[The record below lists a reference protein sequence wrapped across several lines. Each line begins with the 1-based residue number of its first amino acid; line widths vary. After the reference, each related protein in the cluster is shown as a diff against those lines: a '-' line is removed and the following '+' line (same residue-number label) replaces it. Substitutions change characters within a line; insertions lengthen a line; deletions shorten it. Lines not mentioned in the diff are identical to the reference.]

1 MKYTCCKY
9 ELYTADRVFLR
20 YQCVNNHTFQ
30 HLIFFIHILT
40 VPLQRILDLYMT
52 FEELGLRVEVL
63 QSIEALGFAE
73 PTPIQQSAIPHLLK
87 NESDFVGLAQTGT
100 GKTAAFGL
108 PLIHKVTDRPKETQA
123 LIICPTRELC
133 LQISKDLEA
142 FAQFDKQ
149 ISVVAVYGGTDIRK
163 QMTDIRRGATVVVAT
178 PGRLVDLINRKAI
191 FLNTVETVVLDEAD
205 EMLNMGFKEDIDY
218 ILSSTPETKN
228 VWLFSATMPKEVA
241 AIAKNYMTDP
251 LEVAMGHKNQSN
263 ENIEHIY
270 YGVKERDRYDAL
282 KRLIDASPE
291 IFGLVFCRTRNET
304 ATVAEKLAKDGYSAE
319 PLHGD
324 LSQAMRDRVMD
335 RFRERS
341 IQLLVATDVAAR
353 GIDVDNITH
362 VINYNL
368 PDDIE
373 NYTHRSGRTARA
385 GKTGKSLVLINTREQ
400 YKIKAIERQIRVE
413 FKAEL
418 IPDAATI
425 CGIQLNKLISK
436 VKEIE
441 VKENDIA
448 PYLPAIMADFEELS
462 KEEVIKKFI
471 SAEFNRF
478 IEYYDR
484 AGDLNLSTGKDR
496 DRGDRSERAPRDRD
510 REERGGRFEKR
521 GDRPERAER
530 GDRPERR
537 FDDSNKTRFFVNL
550 GQRDGLNPGGLL
562 RVICDASGLTSAAVG
577 KIDVMQNYSFF
588 ETDKNHETDVLRK
601 VNGAEFE
608 GNTMNVEVTE
618 KKPERSGDRG
628 SFGGGGGGGFRS
640 RSSEG
645 GGGFRSREGGA
656 SSGGFRGRSSEGGAG
671 GFRSRGSEGGGSRG
685 GSAPRRDGSYGKDSG
700 SSSSRP
706 RTGGSSAGG
715 GERRSYGKKFGS
727 NY

>member
-1 MKYTCCKY
+1 
-9 ELYTADRVFLR
+9 
-20 YQCVNNHTFQ
+20 
-30 HLIFFIHILT
+30 
-40 VPLQRILDLYMT
+40 
-52 FEELGLRVEVL
+52 
-63 QSIEALGFAE
+63 
-73 PTPIQQSAIPHLLK
+73 
-87 NESDFVGLAQTGT
+87 
-100 GKTAAFGL
+100 
-108 PLIHKVTDRPKETQA
+108 
-123 LIICPTRELC
+123 LC

-149 ISVVAVYGGTDIRK
+149 ISVVAVYGGTDIRR

-205 EMLNMGFKEDIDY
+205 EMLNMGFKEDIDF
-218 ILSSTPETKN
+218 ILSTTPDTKN

-241 AIAKNYMTDP
+241 NIAKNYMTDP
-251 LEVAMGHKNQSN
+251 LEVSMGHKNQSN

-270 YGVKERDRYDAL
+270 YTVKERDRYDAL

-304 ATVAEKLAKDGYSAE
+304 ATVAEKLSKDGYNAE

-353 GIDVDNITH
+353 GIDVDSVTH

-385 GKTGKSLVLINTREQ
+385 GKTGKSLVLINTRES
-400 YKIKAIERQIRVE
+400 YKIKAIERQIRMS
-413 FKAEL
+413 FTAAM
-418 IPDAATI
+418 IPDAAEI

-448 PYLPAIMADFEELS
+448 PYLPAIMADFEDLS

-484 AGDLNLSTGKDR
+484 AGDLNVSGKGDRKDR
-496 DRGDRSERAPRDRD
+496 DRSDRPDRKERSFDSKSDRFD
-510 REERGGRFEKR
+510 R
-521 GDRPERAER
+521 GDRFER
-530 GDRPERR
+530 GSRDR
-537 FDDSNKTRFFVNL
+537 DDSNKTRFFVTL
-550 GQRDGLNPGGLL
+550 GKRDGLNPGGLL
-562 RVICDASGLTSAAVG
+562 RVICDATGLNSGSVG
-577 KIDVMQNYSFF
+577 RIDVMPNFSFF
-588 ETDKNHETDVLRK
+588 EADKSMESAILSK
-601 VNGAEFE
+601 VNGAMFE
-608 GNTMNVEVTE
+608 EHRLMVEVTQN
-618 KKPERSGDRG
+618 KPDRERS
-628 SFGGGGGGGFRS
+628 S
-640 RSSEG
+640 
-645 GGGFRSREGGA
+645 
-656 SSGGFRGRSSEGGAG
+656 
-671 GFRSRGSEGGGSRG
+671 GGGSRG
-685 GSAPRRDGSYGKDSG
+685 GFRSDRGGSGFKKEGGFRKEGGFGVRRDSSYGKG
-700 SSSSRP
+700 GASR
-706 RTGGSSAGG
+706 G
-715 GERRSYGKKFGS
+715 GEKRSFGKKFGS
-727 NY
+727 KSY

>member
-1 MKYTCCKY
+1 M
-9 ELYTADRVFLR
+9 
-20 YQCVNNHTFQ
+20 
-30 HLIFFIHILT
+30 
-40 VPLQRILDLYMT
+40 QRILDLYMT
-52 FEELGLRVEVL
+52 FKELGLRVEVL

-142 FAQFDKQ
+142 FAQFDRQ
-149 ISVVAVYGGTDIRK
+149 ITVVAVYGGTDIRR
-163 QMTDIRRGATVVVAT
+163 QMSDIKRGATVVVAT

-191 FLNTVETVVLDEAD
+191 FLQNVETVVLDEAD
-205 EMLNMGFKEDIDY
+205 EMLNMGFKEDIDF
-218 ILSSTPETKN
+218 ILSTTPDTKN

-241 AIAKNYMTDP
+241 SIAKNYMTDP
-251 LEVAMGHKNQSN
+251 LEVSMGHKNQSN

-270 YGVKERDRYDAL
+270 YSVKERDRYDAL

-385 GKTGKSLVLINTREQ
+385 GKTGKSLVLINTRES
-400 YKIKAIERQIRVE
+400 YKIKAIERQIRVT
-413 FKAEL
+413 FAAAL
-418 IPDAATI
+418 IPEASEI

-448 PYLPAIMADFEELS
+448 PFLPAIMADFEDLS

-484 AGDLNLSTGKDR
+484 AGDLNVSAGKGDR
-496 DRGDRSERAPRDRD
+496 SDRGDRNDRFDRD
-510 REERGGRFEKR
+510 KGDRRERTSSDRGGSDRFER
-521 GDRPERAER
+521 SPRADR
-530 GDRPERR
+530 
-537 FDDSNKTRFFVNL
+537 DDSNKTRFFVTL
-550 GQRDGLNPGGLL
+550 GKRDGLNPGGLL
-562 RVICDASGLTSAAVG
+562 RVICDATGLNSAAVG
-577 KIDVMQNYSFF
+577 RIDVMPNFSFF
-588 ETDKNHETDVLRK
+588 EADKANEGAILQK
-601 VNGAEFE
+601 VNGSMFE
-608 GNTMNVEVTE
+608 DHKLMVEITQ
-618 KKPERSGDRG
+618 KKPENDRRE
-628 SFGGGGGGGFRS
+628 GGGGGGFR
-640 RSSEG
+640 RD
-645 GGGFRSREGGA
+645 GGGFKKEGFRKEGGFKKEGGFSSRRDSSYKKDGA
-656 SSGGFRGRSSEGGAG
+656 SSGSSSRS
-671 GFRSRGSEGGGSRG
+671 GSASGGSR
-685 GSAPRRDGSYGKDSG
+685 SF
-700 SSSSRP
+700 
-706 RTGGSSAGG
+706 
-715 GERRSYGKKFGS
+715 GKKFGS
-727 NY
+727 KSY

>member
-1 MKYTCCKY
+1 
-9 ELYTADRVFLR
+9 
-20 YQCVNNHTFQ
+20 
-30 HLIFFIHILT
+30 
-40 VPLQRILDLYMT
+40 MT
-52 FEELGLRVEVL
+52 FKELGLRVEVL
-63 QSIEALGFAE
+63 QSIEAMGFAE
-73 PTPIQQSAIPHLLK
+73 PTPIQQSAIPHLL
-87 NESDFVGLAQTGT
+87 NDQSDFVGLAQTGT

-108 PLIHKVTDRPKETQA
+108 PLIHKVTDRPTETQG
-123 LIICPTRELC
+123 LIIAPTRELC

-149 ISVVAVYGGTDIRK
+149 IRVVAVYGGTDIRR
-163 QMTDIRRGATVVVAT
+163 QMTEIKRGATIVVAT
-178 PGRLVDLINRKAI
+178 PGRLVDLINRRAI
-191 FLNTVETVVLDEAD
+191 NLQTVETVVLDEAD
-205 EMLNMGFKEDIDY
+205 EMLNMGFKEDIDA
-218 ILSSTPETKN
+218 ILDATPDTKN

-270 YGVKERDRYDAL
+270 YTVKERDRYDAL
-282 KRLIDASPE
+282 KRLIDASPD

-385 GKTGKSLVLINTREQ
+385 GRQGKSMVLINAREN
-400 YKIKAIERQIRVE
+400 YKIKAIERQIRMT
-413 FKAEL
+413 FAAAL
-418 IPDAATI
+418 IPEASEI

-448 PYLPAIMADFEELS
+448 PFLPAIMADFEELS

-484 AGDLNLSTGKDR
+484 AGDLNVTSG
-496 DRGDRSERAPRDRD
+496 RGDRDGRNERGRDRNDRFDRKDRFERSDRGERSDRSDRAPRDMGNR
-510 REERGGRFEKR
+510 
-521 GDRPERAER
+521 
-530 GDRPERR
+530 
-537 FDDSNKTRFFVNL
+537 TRFFVSL
-550 GQRDGLNPGGLL
+550 GKRDGLNPGGLL
-562 RVICDASGLTSAAVG
+562 RVICDATGIKSASVG
-577 KIDVMQNYSFF
+577 RIDVMPNFSFF
-588 ETDKNHETDVLRK
+588 EADKGDEGAILSQ
-601 VNGAEFE
+601 VNGADYE
-608 GNTMNVEVTE
+608 GHKVMVEITQ
-618 KKPERSGDRG
+618 KKA
-628 SFGGGGGGGFRS
+628 
-640 RSSEG
+640 EG
-645 GGGFRSREGGA
+645 GGRRSG
-656 SSGGFRGRSSEGGAG
+656 
-671 GFRSRGSEGGGSRG
+671 
-685 GSAPRRDGSYGKDSG
+685 
-700 SSSSRP
+700 
-706 RTGGSSAGG
+706 GG
-715 GERRSYGKKFGS
+715 GERRSFGGERRSFGS
-727 NY
+727 DRERSGGERRSSGGFRSENSSSRGGFGGARRDGGGDRRSSGGGDRRSASSTGRRFSSDSYK

>member
-1 MKYTCCKY
+1 
-9 ELYTADRVFLR
+9 
-20 YQCVNNHTFQ
+20 
-30 HLIFFIHILT
+30 
-40 VPLQRILDLYMT
+40 MT
-52 FEELGLRVEVL
+52 FKELGLRVEVL
-63 QSIEALGFAE
+63 QSIEAMGFAE
-73 PTPIQQSAIPHLLK
+73 PTPIQQSAIPHLL
-87 NESDFVGLAQTGT
+87 NDQSDFVGLAQTGT

-108 PLIHKVTDRPKETQA
+108 PLIHKVTDRPTETQG
-123 LIICPTRELC
+123 LIIAPTRELC

-149 ISVVAVYGGTDIRK
+149 IRVVAVYGGTDIRR
-163 QMTDIRRGATVVVAT
+163 QMTEIKRGATIVVAT
-178 PGRLVDLINRKAI
+178 PGRLVDLINRRAI
-191 FLNTVETVVLDEAD
+191 NLQTVETVVLDEAD
-205 EMLNMGFKEDIDY
+205 EMLNMGFKEDIDA
-218 ILSSTPETKN
+218 ILDATPDTKN

-241 AIAKNYMTDP
+241 SIAKNYMTDP

-270 YGVKERDRYDAL
+270 YTVKERDRYDAL

-385 GKTGKSLVLINTREQ
+385 GRQGKSLVLINAREN
-400 YKIKAIERQIRVE
+400 YKIKAIERQIRMT
-413 FKAEL
+413 FASAL
-418 IPDAATI
+418 IPEASEI

-448 PYLPAIMADFEELS
+448 PFLPAIMADFEELS

-484 AGDLNLSTGKDR
+484 AGDLNVSGGKGDR
-496 DRGDRSERAPRDRD
+496 EDRGDRGRDRNDRFDRKDRFERSDRGDRGDRGERSDRAPRDM
-510 REERGGRFEKR
+510 
-521 GDRPERAER
+521 GDR
-530 GDRPERR
+530 
-537 FDDSNKTRFFVNL
+537 TRFFVSL
-550 GQRDGLNPGGLL
+550 GKRDGLNPGGLL
-562 RVICDASGLTSAAVG
+562 RVICDATGIKSASVG
-577 KIDVMQNYSFF
+577 RIDVMPNFSFF
-588 ETDKNHETDVLRK
+588 EADKGDEGSILSQ
-601 VNGAEFE
+601 VNGADYE
-608 GNTMNVEVTE
+608 GHKVMVEITQ
-618 KKPERSGDRG
+618 KKAEGGERRSGGGGERR
-628 SFGGGGGGGFRS
+628 SFGGGERRSFGGDRERSGGGDRDRSGGDRRSGGGGFRS
-640 RSSEG
+640 
-645 GGGFRSREGGA
+645 EGGA
-656 SSGGFRGRSSEGGAG
+656 SRGGFGGARREGGSDRRSS
-671 GFRSRGSEGGGSRG
+671 
-685 GSAPRRDGSYGKDSG
+685 
-700 SSSSRP
+700 
-706 RTGGSSAGG
+706 GG
-715 GERRSYGKKFGS
+715 GERRSSSSTGRRFSSDSYK
-727 NY
+727 

>member
-1 MKYTCCKY
+1 
-9 ELYTADRVFLR
+9 
-20 YQCVNNHTFQ
+20 
-30 HLIFFIHILT
+30 
-40 VPLQRILDLYMT
+40 MT
-52 FEELGLRVEVL
+52 FKELGLRVEVL
-63 QSIEALGFAE
+63 QSIEAMGFAE
-73 PTPIQQSAIPHLLK
+73 PTPIQQSAIPHLL
-87 NESDFVGLAQTGT
+87 NDQSDFVGLAQTGT

-108 PLIHKVTDRPKETQA
+108 PLIHKVTDRPTETQG
-123 LIICPTRELC
+123 LIIAPTRELC

-149 ISVVAVYGGTDIRK
+149 IRVVAVYGGTDIRR
-163 QMTDIRRGATVVVAT
+163 QMTEIKRGATIVVAT
-178 PGRLVDLINRKAI
+178 PGRLVDLINRRAI
-191 FLNTVETVVLDEAD
+191 NLQTVETVVLDEAD
-205 EMLNMGFKEDIDY
+205 EMLNMGFKEDIDA
-218 ILSSTPETKN
+218 ILDATPDTKN

-270 YGVKERDRYDAL
+270 YTVKERDRYDAL

-385 GKTGKSLVLINTREQ
+385 GRQGKSLVLINAREN
-400 YKIKAIERQIRVE
+400 YKIKAIERQIRMT
-413 FKAEL
+413 FAAAL
-418 IPDAATI
+418 IPEASEI

-448 PYLPAIMADFEELS
+448 PFLPAIMADFEELS

-484 AGDLNLSTGKDR
+484 AGDLNVSGGKGDREDRGDRGRDRNDRFDRKDR
-496 DRGDRSERAPRDRD
+496 FERSDRGERGDRGDRSDRAPRDMGNR
-510 REERGGRFEKR
+510 
-521 GDRPERAER
+521 
-530 GDRPERR
+530 
-537 FDDSNKTRFFVNL
+537 TRFFVSL
-550 GQRDGLNPGGLL
+550 GKRDGLNPGGLL
-562 RVICDASGLTSAAVG
+562 RVICDATGIKSASVG
-577 KIDVMQNYSFF
+577 RIDVMPNFSFF
-588 ETDKNHETDVLRK
+588 EADKGDEGSILSQ
-601 VNGAEFE
+601 VNGADYE
-608 GNTMNVEVTE
+608 GHKVMVEITQ
-618 KKPERSGDRG
+618 KKAEGGERRSGGGGERR
-628 SFGGGGGGGFRS
+628 SFGGGERRSFGGDRERSGGGDRDRSGGERRSGGGGFRS
-640 RSSEG
+640 
-645 GGGFRSREGGA
+645 EGGA
-656 SSGGFRGRSSEGGAG
+656 SRGGFGGARREGGSDRRSS
-671 GFRSRGSEGGGSRG
+671 
-685 GSAPRRDGSYGKDSG
+685 
-700 SSSSRP
+700 
-706 RTGGSSAGG
+706 GG
-715 GERRSYGKKFGS
+715 GERRSSSSTGRRFSSDSYK
-727 NY
+727 

>member
-1 MKYTCCKY
+1 
-9 ELYTADRVFLR
+9 
-20 YQCVNNHTFQ
+20 
-30 HLIFFIHILT
+30 
-40 VPLQRILDLYMT
+40 MT
-52 FEELGLRVEVL
+52 FKELGLRVEVL
-63 QSIEALGFAE
+63 QSIEAMGFAE
-73 PTPIQQSAIPHLLK
+73 PTPIQQSAIPHLL
-87 NESDFVGLAQTGT
+87 NDQSDFVGLAQTGT

-108 PLIHKVTDRPKETQA
+108 PLIHKVTDRPTETQG
-123 LIICPTRELC
+123 LIIAPTRELC

-149 ISVVAVYGGTDIRK
+149 IRVVAVYGGTDIRR
-163 QMTDIRRGATVVVAT
+163 QMTEIKRGATIVVAT
-178 PGRLVDLINRKAI
+178 PGRLVDLINRRAI
-191 FLNTVETVVLDEAD
+191 NLQTVETVVLDEAD
-205 EMLNMGFKEDIDY
+205 EMLNMGFKEDIDA
-218 ILSSTPETKN
+218 ILDATPDTKN

-241 AIAKNYMTDP
+241 SIAKNYMTDP

-270 YGVKERDRYDAL
+270 YTVKERDRYDAL

-385 GKTGKSLVLINTREQ
+385 GRQGKSLVLINAREN
-400 YKIKAIERQIRVE
+400 YKIKAIERQIRMT
-413 FKAEL
+413 FASAL
-418 IPDAATI
+418 IPEASEI

-448 PYLPAIMADFEELS
+448 PFLPAIMADFEELS

-484 AGDLNLSTGKDR
+484 AGDLNVSGGKGDREDRGRDRNDRFDRKDR
-496 DRGDRSERAPRDRD
+496 FERSDRGDRGERSDRAPRDM
-510 REERGGRFEKR
+510 
-521 GDRPERAER
+521 GDR
-530 GDRPERR
+530 
-537 FDDSNKTRFFVNL
+537 TRFFVSL
-550 GQRDGLNPGGLL
+550 GKRDGLNPGGLL
-562 RVICDASGLTSAAVG
+562 RVICDATGIKSASVG
-577 KIDVMQNYSFF
+577 RIDVMPNFSFF
-588 ETDKNHETDVLRK
+588 EADKGDEGSILSQ
-601 VNGAEFE
+601 VNGADYE
-608 GNTMNVEVTE
+608 GHKVMVEITQ
-618 KKPERSGDRG
+618 KKAEGGERRSGGGGERR
-628 SFGGGGGGGFRS
+628 SFGGGERRSFGGDRERSGGGDRDRSGGDRRSGGGGFRS
-640 RSSEG
+640 
-645 GGGFRSREGGA
+645 EGGA
-656 SSGGFRGRSSEGGAG
+656 SRGGFGGARREGGSDRRSS
-671 GFRSRGSEGGGSRG
+671 
-685 GSAPRRDGSYGKDSG
+685 
-700 SSSSRP
+700 
-706 RTGGSSAGG
+706 GG
-715 GERRSYGKKFGS
+715 GERRSSSSTGRRFSSDSYK
-727 NY
+727 

>member
-1 MKYTCCKY
+1 
-9 ELYTADRVFLR
+9 
-20 YQCVNNHTFQ
+20 
-30 HLIFFIHILT
+30 
-40 VPLQRILDLYMT
+40 MT
-52 FEELGLRVEVL
+52 FKELGLRVEVL
-63 QSIEALGFAE
+63 QSIEAMGFAE
-73 PTPIQQSAIPHLLK
+73 PTPIQQSAIPHLL
-87 NESDFVGLAQTGT
+87 NDQSDFVGLAQTGT

-108 PLIHKVTDRPKETQA
+108 PLIHKVTNRPTETQG
-123 LIICPTRELC
+123 LIIAPTRELC

-149 ISVVAVYGGTDIRK
+149 IRVVAVYGGTDIRR
-163 QMTDIRRGATVVVAT
+163 QMTEIKRGATIVVAT
-178 PGRLVDLINRKAI
+178 PGRLVDLINRRAI
-191 FLNTVETVVLDEAD
+191 NLQTVETVVLDEAD
-205 EMLNMGFKEDIDY
+205 EMLNMGFKEDIDA
-218 ILSSTPETKN
+218 ILDATPDTKN

-270 YGVKERDRYDAL
+270 YTVKERDRYDAL

-385 GKTGKSLVLINTREQ
+385 GRQGKSLVLINAREN
-400 YKIKAIERQIRVE
+400 YKIKAIERQIRMT
-413 FKAEL
+413 FAAAL
-418 IPDAATI
+418 IPEASEI

-448 PYLPAIMADFEELS
+448 PFLPAIMADFEELS

-484 AGDLNLSTGKDR
+484 AGDLNVSGGREDRGDRGRDKNDRFDRKDR
-496 DRGDRSERAPRDRD
+496 FERSDRGERGDRGDRSDRAPRDMGNR
-510 REERGGRFEKR
+510 
-521 GDRPERAER
+521 
-530 GDRPERR
+530 
-537 FDDSNKTRFFVNL
+537 TRFFVSL
-550 GQRDGLNPGGLL
+550 GKRDGLNPGGLL
-562 RVICDASGLTSAAVG
+562 RVICDATGIKSASVG
-577 KIDVMQNYSFF
+577 RIDVMPNFSFF
-588 ETDKNHETDVLRK
+588 EADKGDEGAILSQ
-601 VNGAEFE
+601 VNGADYE
-608 GNTMNVEVTE
+608 GHKVMVEITQ
-618 KKPERSGDRG
+618 KKAEGGERRSGGGGERR
-628 SFGGGGGGGFRS
+628 SFGGGERRSFGGDRERSGGGDRDRSGGDRRSGGGGFRS
-640 RSSEG
+640 
-645 GGGFRSREGGA
+645 EGGA
-656 SSGGFRGRSSEGGAG
+656 SRGGFGGARREGGSDRRSS
-671 GFRSRGSEGGGSRG
+671 
-685 GSAPRRDGSYGKDSG
+685 
-700 SSSSRP
+700 
-706 RTGGSSAGG
+706 GG
-715 GERRSYGKKFGS
+715 GERRSSSSTGRRFSSDSYK
-727 NY
+727 

>member
-1 MKYTCCKY
+1 
-9 ELYTADRVFLR
+9 
-20 YQCVNNHTFQ
+20 
-30 HLIFFIHILT
+30 
-40 VPLQRILDLYMT
+40 MT
-52 FEELGLRVEVL
+52 FKELGLRVEVL
-63 QSIEALGFAE
+63 QSIEAMGFAE
-73 PTPIQQSAIPHLLK
+73 PTPIQQSAIPHLLQL
-87 NESDFVGLAQTGT
+87 ESDFVGLAQTGT

-108 PLIHKVTDRPKETQA
+108 PLIHKVTDRPTETQGLVIA
-123 LIICPTRELC
+123 PTRELC

-142 FAQFDKQ
+142 FAQFDRQ
-149 ISVVAVYGGTDIRK
+149 IKVVAVYGGTDIRK
-163 QMTDIRRGATVVVAT
+163 QMSDIKRGATIVVAT
-178 PGRLVDLINRKAI
+178 PGRLVDLIKRRAVN
-191 FLNTVETVVLDEAD
+191 LQTVETVVLDEAD
-205 EMLNMGFKEDIDY
+205 EMLNMGFKEDIDE
-218 ILSSTPETKN
+218 ILDATPDTKN

-270 YGVKERDRYDAL
+270 YTVKERDRYDAL

-324 LSQAMRDRVMD
+324 LSQAMRDRVME

-385 GKTGKSLVLINTREQ
+385 GKQGKSLVLINAREN
-400 YKIKAIERQIRVE
+400 YKIKAIERQIRTT
-413 FKAEL
+413 FTSAL
-418 IPDAATI
+418 IPEASEI

-448 PYLPAIMADFEELS
+448 PFLPAIMADFEELS

-484 AGDLNLSTGKDR
+484 AGDLNVTSGRGERGDREDRKERGDRFDRKDR
-496 DRGDRSERAPRDRD
+496 FERSDRSERSDRGPRDNGNR
-510 REERGGRFEKR
+510 
-521 GDRPERAER
+521 
-530 GDRPERR
+530 
-537 FDDSNKTRFFVNL
+537 TRFFVSL
-550 GQRDGLNPGGLL
+550 GKRDGLNPGGLL
-562 RVICDASGLTSAAVG
+562 RVICDSTGLKSASIGR
-577 KIDVMQNYSFF
+577 IDVMPNFSFF
-588 ETDKNHETDVLRK
+588 EADKTDEGSILSK
-601 VNGAEFE
+601 VNGADYE
-608 GNTMNVEVTE
+608 GHTVNVEITQ
-618 KKPERSGDRG
+618 KKDGGERRSSGDRG
-628 SFGGGGGGGFRS
+628 ERKGGFGGERKSFGDRDRSGSSDRRSSGGGGFRGNS
-640 RSSEG
+640 SYGKSSEG
-645 GGGFRSREGGA
+645 RSGGSDRRSSGSSDRR
-656 SSGGFRGRSSEGGAG
+656 SSGGGGRKFSSN
-671 GFRSRGSEGGGSRG
+671 
-685 GSAPRRDGSYGKDSG
+685 SYK
-700 SSSSRP
+700 
-706 RTGGSSAGG
+706 
-715 GERRSYGKKFGS
+715 
-727 NY
+727 

>member
-1 MKYTCCKY
+1 
-9 ELYTADRVFLR
+9 
-20 YQCVNNHTFQ
+20 
-30 HLIFFIHILT
+30 
-40 VPLQRILDLYMT
+40 MT
-52 FEELGLRVEVL
+52 FKELGLRVEVL
-63 QSIEALGFAE
+63 QSIEAMGFAE
-73 PTPIQQSAIPHLLK
+73 PTPIQQSAIPHLL
-87 NESDFVGLAQTGT
+87 NDQSDFVGLAQTGT

-108 PLIHKVTDRPKETQA
+108 PLIHKVTDRPTETQG
-123 LIICPTRELC
+123 LIIAPTRELC

-149 ISVVAVYGGTDIRK
+149 IRVVAVYGGTDIRR
-163 QMTDIRRGATVVVAT
+163 QMTEIKRGATIVVAT
-178 PGRLVDLINRKAI
+178 PGRLVDLINRRAI
-191 FLNTVETVVLDEAD
+191 NLQTVETVVLDEAD
-205 EMLNMGFKEDIDY
+205 EMLNMGFKEDIDT
-218 ILSSTPETKN
+218 ILDATPDTKN

-270 YGVKERDRYDAL
+270 YTVKERDRYDAL
-282 KRLIDASPE
+282 KRLIDASPD

-385 GKTGKSLVLINTREQ
+385 GRQGKSMVLINAREN
-400 YKIKAIERQIRVE
+400 YKIKAIERQIRMT
-413 FKAEL
+413 FAAAL
-418 IPDAATI
+418 IPEASEI

-448 PYLPAIMADFEELS
+448 PFLPAIMADFEELS

-484 AGDLNLSTGKDR
+484 AGDLNVSSGRGDREDRGRDRNDRFDRKDR
-496 DRGDRSERAPRDRD
+496 FERSDRGERGDRSDRAPRDMGNR
-510 REERGGRFEKR
+510 
-521 GDRPERAER
+521 
-530 GDRPERR
+530 
-537 FDDSNKTRFFVNL
+537 TRFFVSL
-550 GQRDGLNPGGLL
+550 GKRDGLNPGGLL
-562 RVICDASGLTSAAVG
+562 RVICDATGIKSASVG
-577 KIDVMQNYSFF
+577 RIDVMPNFSFF
-588 ETDKNHETDVLRK
+588 EADKGDEGAILSQ
-601 VNGAEFE
+601 VNGADYE
-608 GNTMNVEVTE
+608 GHKVMVEITQ
-618 KKPERSGDRG
+618 KKAEGGERRSG
-628 SFGGGGGGGFRS
+628 
-640 RSSEG
+640 
-645 GGGFRSREGGA
+645 
-656 SSGGFRGRSSEGGAG
+656 
-671 GFRSRGSEGGGSRG
+671 
-685 GSAPRRDGSYGKDSG
+685 
-700 SSSSRP
+700 
-706 RTGGSSAGG
+706 GG
-715 GERRSYGKKFGS
+715 GERRSFGGERRS
-727 NY
+727 FGGDRDRSGGERRSGGGFRSEGGSSRGGFGGSRRDGGGDRRSSGGGDRRSSSSTGRRFSSDSYK

>member
-1 MKYTCCKY
+1 
-9 ELYTADRVFLR
+9 
-20 YQCVNNHTFQ
+20 
-30 HLIFFIHILT
+30 
-40 VPLQRILDLYMT
+40 MT
-52 FEELGLRVEVL
+52 FKELGLRVEVL

-73 PTPIQQSAIPHLLK
+73 PTPIQQSAIPHLLQT
-87 NESDFVGLAQTGT
+87 ESDFVGLAQTGT

-108 PLIHKVTDRPKETQA
+108 PLIHKVTDRPKETQG

-149 ISVVAVYGGTDIRK
+149 ISVVAVYGGTDIRR
-163 QMTDIRRGATVVVAT
+163 QMTDIKRGATIVVAT
-178 PGRLVDLINRKAI
+178 PGRLVDLINRKAV
-191 FLNTVETVVLDEAD
+191 FLQNVETVVLDEAD
-205 EMLNMGFKEDIDY
+205 EMLNMGFKEDIDF
-218 ILSSTPETKN
+218 ILSATPETKN

-251 LEVAMGHKNQSN
+251 LEVSMGHKNQSN

-270 YGVKERDRYDAL
+270 YSVKERDRYDAL

-385 GKTGKSLVLINTREQ
+385 GRTGKSLVLINTRES
-400 YKIKAIERQIRVE
+400 YKIKAIERQIRMT
-413 FKAEL
+413 FTPAL
-418 IPDAATI
+418 IPEASEI

-448 PYLPAIMADFEELS
+448 PFLPAIMADFEELS

-484 AGDLNLSTGKDR
+484 AGDLNVTSG
-496 DRGDRSERAPRDRD
+496 RGDRSDRK
-510 REERGGRFEKR
+510 ERGER
-521 GDRPERAER
+521 GERTRSERPERGERFER
-530 GDRPERR
+530 GSRDRN
-537 FDDSNKTRFFVNL
+537 DANKTRFFVTL
-550 GQRDGLNPGGLL
+550 GKRDGLNPGGLL
-562 RVICDASGLTSAAVG
+562 RVICDATGMKSAAIG
-577 KIDVMQNYSFF
+577 RIDVMPNFSFF
-588 ETDKNHETDVLRK
+588 EADKADTDKILQK
-601 VNGAEFE
+601 VNGTDYE
-608 GNTMNVEVTE
+608 GHRLMVEITQN
-618 KKPERSGDRG
+618 KPDVERERSASRGGGFRSGDRG
-628 SFGGGGGGGFRS
+628 GFRKEGGGGGFRK
-640 RSSEG
+640 EG
-645 GGGFRSREGGA
+645 SFGA
-656 SSGGFRGRSSEGGAG
+656 
-671 GFRSRGSEGGGSRG
+671 
-685 GSAPRRDGSYGKDSG
+685 RRDGSYGKSG
-700 SSSSRP
+700 DRKSS
-706 RTGGSSAGG
+706 GG
-715 GERRSYGKKFGS
+715 GERRSFGKKFGS
-727 NY
+727 KSY